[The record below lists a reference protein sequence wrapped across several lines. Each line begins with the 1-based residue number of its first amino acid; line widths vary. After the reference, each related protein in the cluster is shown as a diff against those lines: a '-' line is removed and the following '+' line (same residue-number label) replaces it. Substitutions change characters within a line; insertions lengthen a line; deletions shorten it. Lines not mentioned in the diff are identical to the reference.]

1 MPVSQ
6 IGWVILMWNSAH
18 RVDLMAYVWMSQF
31 RHQPFVTPFFKAI
44 SHSGDGYLYG
54 AIAFTAWYAS
64 TVHAL
69 LFLKVALFAFLI
81 EIPVFICLKKMIQR
95 ERPFVSLAN
104 CEAAITPSDKFSM
117 PSGHSAAAF
126 LFAFLIAEFF
136 PGLCVLGYL
145 WATAV
150 AASRLVLGVHYPSDV
165 IVGAILG
172 ISCSCLSILIVN

>member
-31 RHQPFVTPFFKAI
+31 RHQPFVIPFFKAI

-136 PGLCVLGYL
+136 PELSALGYL
-145 WATAV
+145 WAAAV